1 MNQAPNLWHLS
12 SLLLHCEHNQAG
24 IKKGDQIMWVPA
36 RAIGFYGWRNRLTL
50 AWMVFRG
57 KADAL
62 IWPEGQ

>member
-36 RAIGFYGWRNRLTL
+36 RAIGRYPNPRYMRRFIQSYIKEH
-50 AWMVFRG
+50 A
-57 KADAL
+57 
-62 IWPEGQ
+62 